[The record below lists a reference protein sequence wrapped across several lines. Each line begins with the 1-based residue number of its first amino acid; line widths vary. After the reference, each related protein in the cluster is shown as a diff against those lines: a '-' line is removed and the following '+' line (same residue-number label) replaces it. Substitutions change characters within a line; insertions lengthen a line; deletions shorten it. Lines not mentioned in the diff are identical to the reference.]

1 MSTALFK
8 IAPRKSLVAHVEDEI
23 RKALIEGRLEPG
35 TRLVTKELAE
45 TLGMSITPVRE
56 ALVRFAASGVLKAE
70 PAQSFRVPTMTVA
83 QYTEISEIRKSVE
96 GLAASKAT
104 LQITPDEISKLE
116 NLLSEYLA
124 AKNARDQHLALTRNK
139 EFRFCVYEAA
149 RMPTL
154 LSVIETLWL
163 RAGPGFNYLY
173 PDDHS
178 VYSEH
183 HNYDGLLG
191 ALRDRQPDAARIA
204 IENAIDDGAK
214 RVIGALGTRETQA
227 ISSK

>member
-1 MSTALFK
+1 VSTALFSV
-8 IAPRKSLVAHVEDEI
+8 APRKSLVTHVEDEI
-23 RKALIEGRLEPG
+23 RNALIEGRLEPG
-35 TRLVTKELAE
+35 TRLVTKDLAE

-83 QYTEISEIRKSVE
+83 QYSEISEIRKSVE

-104 LQITPDEISKLE
+104 LQITPEEISKLE
-116 NLLSEYLA
+116 NLLLQYLA
-124 AKNARDQHLALTRNK
+124 AKTARDQHLALTRNK
-139 EFRFCVYEAA
+139 EFRFCVYAAA

-154 LSVIETLWL
+154 LGVIETLWL

-178 VYSEH
+178 VFSEH
-183 HNYDGLLG
+183 HNYDGLLA
-191 ALRDRQPDAARIA
+191 ALRNRQPDAARSA

-214 RVIGALGTRETQA
+214 RVIGALEAREAQA
-227 ISSK
+227 VSSR